1 MAEQDPAPTALLF
14 GRDEVDEVD
23 DWIGRIGRL
32 GRNSILWIDLPRP
45 DDEQARDLANALEL
59 APASAERLADHKG
72 MPFFGDFGTYI
83 HVTAYAPAANGARS
97 ELERV
102 VCLVSK
108 QWVVTVHDGDV
119 PVLEAFRERAEGG
132 SGETGR
138 IDGREFLADL
148 LEWVVEDYLQAF
160 EEIELELEEIDTR
173 AMKGRIDD
181 LEELVE
187 QLVAHRARIGRLRR
201 ALVSHRTMLLALAH
215 PELAGMADEE
225 DAQRFAELRARL
237 EEAVQAAR
245 DSRDSVVGSFDVLIA
260 QTGYRTNE
268 IMKVLTLAS
277 VLLLPGALVAG
288 ILGMNFRVGLFEHSW
303 LFWVVLGLIASFA
316 VATLAAARARRW
328 I

>member
-1 MAEQDPAPTALLF
+1 MAGETAVTALLF
-14 GRDEVDEVD
+14 GRDEVEEVD
-23 DWIGRIGRL
+23 DWADRL
-32 GRNSILWIDLPRP
+32 GQLGRTSILWIDLTRA
-45 DDEQARDLANALEL
+45 DEEWARELADALEL
-59 APASAERLADHKG
+59 APASTERLADQTG
-72 MPFFGDFGTYI
+72 RPFFGDFGTYI
-83 HVTAYAPAANGARS
+83 HVTAYAPAADSAQS
-97 ELERV
+97 ELQRV
-102 VCLVSK
+102 ACLVSK
-108 QWVVTVHDGDV
+108 RWVVTVHDGDV

-138 IDGREFLADL
+138 IDGLEFLANL

-160 EEIELELEEIDTR
+160 EEIELELEEIDAR
-173 AMKGRIDD
+173 AMKGRVDEP
-181 LEELVE
+181 EELVE
-187 QLVAHRARIGRLRR
+187 QLVAHRQRIGQLRR
-201 ALVSHRTMLLALAH
+201 ALVAHRTMLLALAH
-215 PELAGMADEE
+215 PELAGMADDD
-225 DAQRFAELRARL
+225 DARRFAELRVRL

-288 ILGMNFRVGLFEHSW
+288 VLGMNFKVGLFEHSG
-303 LFWVVLGLIASFA
+303 LFWVVLALIATFA

>member
-132 SGETGR
+132 SGESTADASPTPLPMTTTPISPANITPAKIRITSSIRLPYAAAASSRWAASPFTVQTPGR
-138 IDGREFLADL
+138 THLPPWPSAPAEG
-148 LEWVVEDYLQAF
+148 
-160 EEIELELEEIDTR
+160 TR
-173 AMKGRIDD
+173 LTRGIP
-181 LEELVE
+181 
-187 QLVAHRARIGRLRR
+187 RARHDR
-201 ALVSHRTMLLALAH
+201 
-215 PELAGMADEE
+215 
-225 DAQRFAELRARL
+225 
-237 EEAVQAAR
+237 
-245 DSRDSVVGSFDVLIA
+245 RDSV
-260 QTGYRTNE
+260 
-268 IMKVLTLAS
+268 
-277 VLLLPGALVAG
+277 
-288 ILGMNFRVGLFEHSW
+288 
-303 LFWVVLGLIASFA
+303 
-316 VATLAAARARRW
+316 
-328 I
+328 